1 MKLLKTPYLLLII
14 LLFLIA
20 PQRATAQTDL
30 KVGGYF
36 QTWYVADQKTV
47 VGTNEATRTSG
58 FRLNR
63 ARLTASGNISKNF
76 SATTWLDFSSGSNNL
91 LDFYADLRLSSGINF
106 RIGQFIMPG
115 QSYDTG
121 KLVSSKLLF
130 WNRPNI
136 TTALSRGM
144 GYGAFRDIGLM
155 AYGSH
160 KNLSYALHAGNGFGR
175 FTQTGSQI
183 TEREFGSG
191 LYGARIDYQL
201 AESIILG
208 GHVSTNQQKNVV
220 LGSGEPFDIDRS
232 SYSFR
237 IAARDLLIKNFYAQM
252 EWMSLHAGDDTRG
265 IILNDSEQY
274 DLHGYYIE
282 AGYML
287 NRNWHLTS
295 RFDRIIEKPGQ
306 DSSSETIQ
314 RFKKDGYTFGLS
326 HYIFEDNR
334 EFARFHLNYSFED
347 SGPIISE
354 KSILVL
360 VAQFRFIPI

>member
-1 MKLLKTPYLLLII
+1 MTISKIPYHFLFTLLIFFTSQPAI
-14 LLFLIA
+14 
-20 PQRATAQTDL
+20 AQTDL
-30 KVGGYF
+30 KVGGYL
-36 QTWYVADQKTV
+36 QTWYVADQKVV
-47 VGTNEATRTSG
+47 VGTEDAARTSG

-91 LDFYADLRLSSGINF
+91 LDFYADLHLTSGINF

-121 KLVSSKLLF
+121 KLVSSRLIF
-130 WNRPNI
+130 WDRPNV

-144 GYGAFRDIGLM
+144 GYSAFRDIGLM
-155 AYGSH
+155 AYGRH
-160 KNLSYALHAGNGFGR
+160 KNLSYAVHAGNGFGR
-175 FTQTGSQI
+175 FNQTGSQI
-183 TEREFGSG
+183 TEREFGGG
-191 LYGARIDYQL
+191 LYGVRIDYQL
-201 AESIILG
+201 TESLNLG

-220 LGSGEPFDIDRS
+220 LGTGEPFDIDRS

-237 IAARDLLIKNFYAQM
+237 IAGRDILIENFYAQM
-252 EWMSLHAGDDTRG
+252 EWMSLHAGDDSRG
-265 IILNDSEQY
+265 IILNDNEQY
-274 DLHGYYIE
+274 DLKGFYID

-306 DSSSETIQ
+306 ASNSETIQ

-326 HYIFEDNR
+326 HYLFQDDS

-347 SGPIISE
+347 SGPFISE
-354 KSILVL
+354 QSILVL

>member
-1 MKLLKTPYLLLII
+1 M
-14 LLFLIA
+14 
-20 PQRATAQTDL
+20 
-30 KVGGYF
+30 
-36 QTWYVADQKTV
+36 V
-47 VGTNEATRTSG
+47 VGTDEGARTSG

-76 SATTWLDFSSGSNNL
+76 SATTWFDFSSGNNNL
-91 LDFYADLRLSSGINF
+91 LDFYADLHLTSGINF

-115 QSYDTG
+115 QSYYTG

-130 WNRPNI
+130 WDRPNV

-155 AYGSH
+155 AYGRY
-160 KNLSYALHAGNGFGR
+160 KNLSYAVHAGNGFGR

-183 TEREFGSG
+183 AERKFGSG
-191 LYGARIDYQL
+191 LYGVRIDYQL
-201 AESIILG
+201 TESLILG
-208 GHVSTNQQKNVV
+208 GHFSTNQQKDVV
-220 LGSGEPFDIDRS
+220 LESGGPFDIDRS
-232 SYSFR
+232 SYSLR
-237 IAARDLLIKNFYAQM
+237 IAARNLLIERLYAQM
-252 EWMSLHAGDDTRG
+252 EWMSLHAGDDSRG
-265 IILNDSEQY
+265 IILNDNEQY
-274 DLHGYYIE
+274 DLHGFYVK

-306 DSSSETIQ
+306 DSSSDTIQ
-314 RFKKDGYTFGLS
+314 RFKKDGYTFGIS
-326 HYIFEDNR
+326 HYRFQDDR

-347 SGPIISE
+347 SGPFISE

>member
-1 MKLLKTPYLLLII
+1 MFKTSFLLLSSLLII
-14 LLFLIA
+14 ITSQPA
-20 PQRATAQTDL
+20 AAQTDL

-36 QTWYVADQKTV
+36 QTWYVADQKMV
-47 VGTNEATRTSG
+47 VETDEASRTSG

-63 ARLTASGNISKNF
+63 ARLTASGDISKNF
-76 SATTWLDFSSGSNNL
+76 SATTWFDFSSGSNNL
-91 LDFYADLRLSSGINF
+91 LDFYADLRLTSEINF

-130 WNRPNI
+130 WNRPNV

-155 AYGSH
+155 AYGQH
-160 KNLSYALHAGNGFGR
+160 KNMSYAVHAGNGFGR
-175 FTQTGSQI
+175 FTQTGSHI

-191 LYGARIDYQL
+191 LYGIRLDYQL
-201 AESIILG
+201 TKSLILG
-208 GHVSTNQQKNVV
+208 GHFSTNQQKDVV
-220 LGSGEPFDIDRS
+220 LESGEPFDIERS

-237 IAARDLLIKNFYAQM
+237 IAARDLLIKKLYAQI
-252 EWMSLHAGDDTRG
+252 EWMSLHAGDESRG
-265 IILNDSEQY
+265 IILNDNEQY
-274 DLHGYYIE
+274 NLEGFYID
-282 AGYML
+282 AGYKL

-295 RFDRIIEKPGQ
+295 RFDRIIEKPRQ
-306 DSSSETIQ
+306 NSNNDTLQ
-314 RFKKDGYTFGLS
+314 RFKKDGYTFGIS
-326 HYIFEDNR
+326 HYRFQDDR

-347 SGPIISE
+347 SGPFSSE
-354 KSILVL
+354 QSILVL